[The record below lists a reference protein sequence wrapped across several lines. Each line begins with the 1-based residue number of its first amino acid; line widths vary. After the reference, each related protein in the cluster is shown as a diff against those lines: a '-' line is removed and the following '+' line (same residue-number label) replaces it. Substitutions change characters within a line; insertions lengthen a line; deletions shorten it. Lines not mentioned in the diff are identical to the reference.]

1 MTAASLGF
9 CRLRRSGDPAWAV
22 CMALYED
29 AFPSEERRDFADLM
43 RLLEERECM
52 HALSLEVSGRFVGF
66 SVYWDFRDFLFLEH
80 LAIVP
85 RWRGQGIGG
94 YFLDELARI
103 RPVFHLLEAEPPGSS
118 PMAARRIGG
127 YRRHGFEIVS
137 RNYLQPSYRPGEAP
151 LPLWLM
157 GRGEPG
163 VLAERVALLR
173 RFVYGVDCAVGA

>member
-1 MTAASLGF
+1 
-9 CRLRRSGDPAWAV
+9 
-22 CMALYED
+22 MALYED

>member
-1 MTAASLGF
+1 
-9 CRLRRSGDPAWAV
+9 
-22 CMALYED
+22 MALYED

-103 RPVFHLLEAEPPGSS
+103 RPVFHLLEAEPP
-118 PMAARRIGG
+118 AAVPWPPAALEVIAAMVLRS
-127 YRRHGFEIVS
+127 FQEITCS
-137 RNYLQPSYRPGEAP
+137 
-151 LPLWLM
+151 LPI
-157 GRGEPG
+157 GRG
-163 VLAERVALLR
+163 RLR
-173 RFVYGVDCAVGA
+173 SRCG